1 MRFKWLK
8 NIFAGAVYLLCLWSI
23 LATSQLEKS
32 IDNSHLTATSDCVN
46 PVMAVSITTANGM
59 ITSPASTAWTDFGF
73 PAAQVFL
80 GSDIS
85 GLVNG
90 VNRTCTRTY
99 GDTVSSDEWIYS
111 CFESDKYICAI
122 LIQQN

>member
-1 MRFKWLK
+1 MRFNGLK
-8 NIFAGAVYLLCLWSI
+8 NICAAAVYLVCLWSI
-23 LATSQLEKS
+23 LATSQLQKS
-32 IDNSHLTATSDCVN
+32 IDNSHLMATSDCVT
-46 PVMAVSITTANGM
+46 PVMAITITTANGM
-59 ITSPASTAWTDFGF
+59 ITSPASTAWTDLGF
-73 PAAQVFL
+73 PASQVFL

-99 GDTVSSDEWIYS
+99 GDTISSDEWIYS
-111 CFESDKYICAI
+111 CFEGDKYVCAI